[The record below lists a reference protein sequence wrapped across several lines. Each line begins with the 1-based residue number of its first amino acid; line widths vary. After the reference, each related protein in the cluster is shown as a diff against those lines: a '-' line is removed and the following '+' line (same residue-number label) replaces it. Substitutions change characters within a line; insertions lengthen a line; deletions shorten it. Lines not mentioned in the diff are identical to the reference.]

1 MALETSRDAYEQ
13 LYGNTAPEEQDKYYE
28 GYVEMKTGLLVCCE
42 MIRIFV
48 LGIFLATWLFDI
60 APLKANCYITEEF
73 SEFGKS

>member
-48 LGIFLATWLFDI
+48 WEYFWLLGCLI
-60 APLKANCYITEEF
+60 
-73 SEFGKS
+73 